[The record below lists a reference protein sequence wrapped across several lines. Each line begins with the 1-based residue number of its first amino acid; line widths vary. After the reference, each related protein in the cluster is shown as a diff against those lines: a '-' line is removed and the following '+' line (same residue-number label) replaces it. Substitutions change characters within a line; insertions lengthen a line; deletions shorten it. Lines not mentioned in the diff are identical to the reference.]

1 MPMPEVETVPGT
13 ARVIVGSDSHRKLA
27 SSTPIRDCY
36 PSTGSTLRSVPA
48 LPHRDA
54 RSLWVPSFLKQ
65 IAPRMLGGL
74 IVDALT
80 ISATFLGIQILT
92 DETLPVSA
100 YVLYLT
106 VLFPAFMAEGVYGK
120 RANWLSCNQ
129 TILKT
134 AAGTTV
140 LLLTIEQLSGVEE
153 LLPIAAWSVA
163 NVTVFTSW
171 RWLWHRLGADSAASP
186 RLNTLVVGDERL
198 SERVI
203 DAVNSSPISTYLV
216 KAFLP
221 DSTFLTDE
229 GAAIL
234 SRLARQEHIDGIIV
248 ATHDLRLA
256 ESIIRA
262 SVRNSL
268 DIHFVPDLP
277 RARALALDDLNGLP
291 LATIRKYSAPEW
303 ELAVKR
309 MVDVV
314 AGLSFALLTLPLL
327 TALAVA
333 IKLDSQGSVLYRASR
348 IGRKG
353 RPFTCYK
360 LRTMRTGAD
369 ATKNQLRQMN
379 QREGAFFKI
388 AADPRLTG
396 VGRWLRRYS
405 LDELPQLWNV
415 IVGDMSL
422 VGPRPHPIDDV
433 ERYRLGDFQRLDF
446 TPGITGL
453 WQVTA
458 RRDPSFE
465 RCVALDVYYIRNWTL
480 KLDLQI
486 LWKTVAAVFQ
496 GSGA

>member
-1 MPMPEVETVPGT
+1 MPETGTFSRT
-13 ARVIVGSDSHRKLA
+13 ARLIVGSDSHQSRA
-27 SSTPIRDCY
+27 QSTTLVSADKTRTTFNPR
-36 PSTGSTLRSVPA
+36 STEVITARVV
-48 LPHRDA
+48 
-54 RSLWVPSFLKQ
+54 RSLWVPAFLRQ
-65 IAPRMLGGL
+65 LAPQMLGGV

-80 ISATFLGIQILT
+80 ISTTFFGIQILT
-92 DETLPVSA
+92 DEVLPVSA
-100 YVLYLT
+100 YVLYLS
-106 VLFPAFMAEGVYGK
+106 VLFPALMAEGVYGK
-120 RANWLSCNQ
+120 RADLSKCNPL
-129 TILKT
+129 IIKA
-134 AAGTTV
+134 AAGTTA

-163 NVTVFTSW
+163 NLTVFTSW
-171 RWLWHRLGADSAASP
+171 RWLWHRIAADCAASP
-186 RLNTLVVGDERL
+186 QLNTLVIGDQGLCEG
-198 SERVI
+198 VI
-203 DAVNSSPISTYLV
+203 NAVNSSEALGYSI
-216 KAFLP
+216 KEFLP
-221 DSTFLTDE
+221 ESIFRTAE
-229 GAAIL
+229 GAVAL
-234 SRLARQEHIDGIIV
+234 SRLARQEHIDNVIV

-256 ESIIRA
+256 ESVIRA

-268 DIHFVPDLP
+268 DVHFVPDLP
-277 RARALALDDLNGLP
+277 KARALAVGDLNGLP

-314 AGLSFALLTLPLL
+314 AGLSFGLVALPLL
-327 TALAVA
+327 GAMAAV
-333 IKLDSQGSVLYRASR
+333 IKVDSRGPVFYRGRR

-360 LRTMRTGAD
+360 LRTMRIGSD
-369 ATKNQLRQMN
+369 ATKNQLRQIN

-388 AADPRLTG
+388 VADPRLTR
-396 VGRWLRRYS
+396 VGPWLRRFS

-433 ERYRLGDFQRLDF
+433 ERYRLEDFQRLDF

-458 RRDPSFE
+458 RQDPSFE

-486 LWKTVAAVFQ
+486 LWKTVAVVFQ

>member
-1 MPMPEVETVPGT
+1 
-13 ARVIVGSDSHRKLA
+13 
-27 SSTPIRDCY
+27 
-36 PSTGSTLRSVPA
+36 
-48 LPHRDA
+48 
-54 RSLWVPSFLKQ
+54 
-65 IAPRMLGGL
+65 MLGGF

-80 ISATFLGIQILT
+80 ISTTFLGIQILT
-92 DETLPVSA
+92 DEILPVSA
-100 YVLYLT
+100 YVLYLG
-106 VLFPAFMAEGVYGK
+106 VLFPAFMAEGIYGK
-120 RANWLSCNQ
+120 RANWLTCNQ
-129 TILKT
+129 LIVKT

-171 RWLWHRLGADSAASP
+171 RWLWHRLGADSAANP

-203 DAVNSSPISTYLV
+203 NAVNSSPISAYSV

-221 DSTFLTDE
+221 DSTFLRNE

-234 SRLARQEHIDGIIV
+234 GRLARQEHIDNVIV
-248 ATHDLRLA
+248 ATRDLRLA
-256 ESIIRA
+256 ESVIRA

-277 RARALALDDLNGLP
+277 RESALALDDLNGLP
-291 LATIRKYSAPEW
+291 LATIRRYSAPEW

-309 MVDVV
+309 MLDVV
-314 AGLSFALLTLPLL
+314 GGVSLALLTAPLIGL
-327 TALAVA
+327 LVVA
-333 IKLDSQGSVLYRASR
+333 IKLDSRGPVLYRGRR

-369 ATKNQLRQMN
+369 AVKNQLRRMN
-379 QREGAFFKI
+379 QRKGAFFKI
-388 AADPRLTG
+388 AADPRLTR

-422 VGPRPHPIDDV
+422 VGPRPHPMDDV
-433 ERYRLGDFQRLDF
+433 EHYRLEDFQRLDF

-458 RRDPSFE
+458 RQDPSFA

-486 LWKTVAAVFQ
+486 LWKTVAVVFQ